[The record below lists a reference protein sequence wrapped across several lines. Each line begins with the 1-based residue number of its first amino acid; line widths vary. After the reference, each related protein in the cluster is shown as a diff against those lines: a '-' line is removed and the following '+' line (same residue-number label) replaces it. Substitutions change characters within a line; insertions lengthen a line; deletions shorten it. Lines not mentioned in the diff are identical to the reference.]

1 LSLTDIGGTEPRARA
16 NNTGIK
22 KKYVSKQFVIV
33 DATQCIGEAMA
44 TKMNQMADASRELEN
59 EKIEFQL
66 KLFAEQLD
74 YQRKRSMILQ
84 QTTRIAND
92 NVRLAID
99 KQFGVVHCLSS
110 HLGGLA
116 SIMSFGLI

>member
-1 LSLTDIGGTEPRARA
+1 
-16 NNTGIK
+16 
-22 KKYVSKQFVIV
+22 
-33 DATQCIGEAMA
+33 MA

-99 KQFGVVHCLSS
+99 KQSGVVHCLSS